1 MHRPAF
7 HPVPHVT
14 LHRTHRPVRPLAV
27 VGGLT
32 AALLLSA
39 CGGTTPPADAPSS
52 AGTAPATGGD
62 RIAVVASTDVWG
74 SVAQA
79 VGGDA
84 VEVTS
89 IINDPSQDPHS
100 FEASTRDQLLVQDAQ
115 VVVMNGGGYDPFM
128 TQLLSATGTTAPVVD
143 AVEVSGLEGAEDASA
158 DDHAGDHA
166 ETHTDEH
173 ADDHGHAHGEFNEHV
188 WYDLATAGKV
198 AQALAQQLSTVD
210 PAQASTFTAN
220 AKTFTDGL
228 AAVQQVE
235 ASVKASSAGTGVAIT
250 EPVPDYMLAAMG
262 LEVKTPEAFSEA
274 VEEGTDV
281 SPAVL
286 ADTEA
291 LFSSG
296 AVKALVYNEQTTGA
310 ETEAV
315 LSAAKAAGTAVV
327 PVTETLPDGQ
337 DYTQWMT
344 ANAEAIRAA
353 VQG

>member
-1 MHRPAF
+1 M
-7 HPVPHVT
+7 
-14 LHRTHRPVRPLAV
+14 
-27 VGGLT
+27 T
-32 AALLLSA
+32 AAVLLTA
-39 CGGTTPPADAPSS
+39 CGGGTAPTDAPSS
-52 AGTAPATGGD
+52 SEGAPAGAAGD
-62 RIAVVASTDVWG
+62 RVSVVASTDVWG
-74 SVAQA
+74 SVVEA

-100 FEASTRDQLLVQDAQ
+100 FEATTRDQLLVQDAQ
-115 VVVMNGGGYDPFM
+115 LVVMNGGGYDPFM
-128 TQLLSATGTTAPVVD
+128 TQLLSASGTQAPVVD
-143 AVEVSGLEGAEDASA
+143 AVEVSGLEGSQEASA
-158 DDHAGDHA
+158 DDHAEEGHS
-166 ETHTDEH
+166 EEGHSDEG
-173 ADDHGHAHGEFNEHV
+173 GHDHGEFNEHV

-198 AQALAQQLSTVD
+198 AEAVAQELSTVD
-210 PAQASTFTAN
+210 PSAASTFTAN
-220 AKTFTDGL
+220 AKAFTDGL

-250 EPVPDYMLAAMG
+250 EPVPDHMLEAMG
-262 LEVKTPEAFSEA
+262 LVVKTPEAFSEA

-286 ADTEA
+286 ADTRA
-291 LFSSG
+291 LFSDG

-315 LSAAKAAGTAVV
+315 LSAAEAAGTAVV

>member
-1 MHRPAF
+1 VLRPA
-7 HPVPHVT
+7 
-14 LHRTHRPVRPLAV
+14 LRPARPLALA
-27 VGGLT
+27 GGLT
-32 AALLLSA
+32 AALLLTA
-39 CGGTTPPADAPSS
+39 CGGGTSPTSTAT
-52 AGTAPATGGD
+52 AGETAAAGGD
-62 RIAVVASTDVWG
+62 DQKVAVVASTDVWG
-74 SVAQA
+74 SVVEA

-89 IINDPSQDPHS
+89 VINDPSQDPHS
-100 FEASTRDQLLVQDAQ
+100 FEATTRDQLLVQDAQ

-128 TQLLSATGTTAPVVD
+128 TQLLSASGTRAPVVD
-143 AVEVSGLEGAEDASA
+143 AVEVSGLAGSEEASA
-158 DDHAGDHA
+158 DDHAGEAHS
-166 ETHTDEH
+166 DE
-173 ADDHGHAHGEFNEHV
+173 GHSDEAGHDHGEFNEHV
-188 WYDLATAGKV
+188 WYDLGTAGKV
-198 AQALAQQLSTVD
+198 AQAVARELSAVD
-210 PAQASTFTAN
+210 PSRASTYAAN
-220 AKTFTDGL
+220 ATSFTDGL

-250 EPVPDYMLAAMG
+250 EPVPDYMLEAMG
-262 LEVKTPEAFSEA
+262 LVVKTPEAFSEA

-286 ADTEA
+286 ADTRA
-291 LFSSG
+291 LFTDR
-296 AVKALVYNEQTTGA
+296 AVTALVYNEQTTGA

>member
-1 MHRPAF
+1 MLRPA
-7 HPVPHVT
+7 
-14 LHRTHRPVRPLAV
+14 LRPVRALAV
-27 VGGLT
+27 AGGLT
-32 AALLLSA
+32 SALLLSA
-39 CGGTTPPADAPSS
+39 CGGGSTSPGAQASTGAPSTAA
-52 AGTAPATGGD
+52 AGGK
-62 RIAVVASTDVWG
+62 IALVASTDVWG
-74 SVAQA
+74 SVAEA

-100 FEASTRDQLLVQDAQ
+100 FEATTRDQLLVQDAK

-128 TQLLSATGTTAPVVD
+128 TQLLSASGTKAPVVD
-143 AVEVSGLEGAEDASA
+143 AVEVSGLEGSQEASAEDHGDGHGGEHS
-158 DDHAGDHA
+158 DDHGDHA
-166 ETHTDEH
+166 DGG
-173 ADDHGHAHGEFNEHV
+173 GHDHGEFNEHV
-188 WYDLATAGKV
+188 WYDLGTAGKV
-198 AQALAQQLSTVD
+198 AEAIAQQLSAVD
-210 PAQASTFTAN
+210 PSGASTFQAN
-220 AKTFTDGL
+220 AKAFTDGL

-235 ASVKASSAGTGVAIT
+235 ASVKTSSAGAGVAIT
-250 EPVPDYMLAAMG
+250 EPVPDYMLEAMG
-262 LEVKTPEAFSEA
+262 LVVKTPEAFSEA

-286 ADTEA
+286 ADTKA
-291 LFSSG
+291 LFGDG

-315 LSAAKAAGTAVV
+315 LDAAKAAGTAVV

>member
-1 MHRPAF
+1 MLHPVLRPA
-7 HPVPHVT
+7 
-14 LHRTHRPVRPLAV
+14 RSLALA
-27 VGGLT
+27 GGLS
-32 AALLLSA
+32 AALLLTA
-39 CGGTTPPADAPSS
+39 CGGTTSTPGVEQSS
-52 AGTAPATGGD
+52 AAAGSGGGE
-62 RIAVVASTDVWG
+62 RVSVVASTDVWG
-74 SVAQA
+74 SVVEA

-84 VEVTS
+84 VDVTS
-89 IINDPSQDPHS
+89 IIDDPSQDPHS
-100 FEASTRDQLLVQDAQ
+100 FEVTTRDQLLVQDAQ
-115 VVVMNGGGYDPFM
+115 LVVMNGGGYDPFM
-128 TQLLSATGTTAPVVD
+128 TQLLSASGTQAPVVD
-143 AVEVSGLEGAEDASA
+143 AVEVSGLEGSQEASA
-158 DDHAGDHA
+158 EDHAGSDHSG
-166 ETHTDEH
+166 EGHSDE
-173 ADDHGHAHGEFNEHV
+173 AGHEHGEFNEHV

-198 AQALAQQLSTVD
+198 AQAVAQELSAVD
-210 PAQASTFTAN
+210 PSAASTFTAN
-220 AKTFTDGL
+220 ATAFTDGL

-235 ASVKASSAGTGVAIT
+235 ASVRASSAGTGVAIT
-250 EPVPDYMLAAMG
+250 EPVPDYMLEAMG

-291 LFSSG
+291 LFSSR
-296 AVKALVYNEQTTGA
+296 AVAALVYNEQTTGA

-327 PVTETLPDGQ
+327 PVTETLPEGQ